1 MSRATNQLPSLGV
14 NKEIEDSLAEFFDF
28 NPAKEEGL
36 GLGDDV
42 EEVTEVKRKT
52 PPSPEERGYSYPMH
66 NGRRIITKMTELAW
80 KLLEAKLLNPDFN
93 YIQLAAEV
101 GSSEQYVARVVNSPC
116 FDEEFKAIKRM
127 RIHDKL
133 NNVLM
138 TGIDRMDKIL
148 GSEQSSDVVAVQAF
162 KAVASASGLSEGKGA
177 GITINNNNSSISPQK
192 DLGVTPEMLAEANAR
207 RKGRLFEGKVED
219 VTDEQEE

>member
-1 MSRATNQLPSLGV
+1 MSRATNQLPTLGV

-28 NPAKEEGL
+28 SPAKEEGL
-36 GLGDDV
+36 GLGDM
-42 EEVTEVKRKT
+42 EEGVVEVKKKN
-52 PPSPEERGYSYPMH
+52 PPSPEERGYAYPMH
-66 NGRRIITKMTELAW
+66 NGRRVITKMTELAW
-80 KLLEAKLLNPDFN
+80 RLLEAKLLNPDFN
-93 YIQLAAEV
+93 YLQLAAEV

-162 KAVASASGLSEGKGA
+162 KAVASASGLTEGKGT
-177 GITINNNNSSISPQK
+177 GITINNNNAQTAPK